1 MKVLSAQ
8 QMRDLEQAAVDNGAT
23 YIKLMEKAGTAAA
36 EALIKYGAES
46 KKVVIICGKGN
57 NGGDGY
63 VIGRVLKKY
72 SCKVDIIRLGEPRTT
87 DSKLNAE
94 KAIKLDIAMVNFPE
108 DKETAF
114 ELIKNAEYI
123 VDAVYGIGFR
133 GALDENTAEI
143 AKFVNTSKAFVMA
156 VDIPSGVG
164 CDLSLIHI

>member
-8 QMRDLEQAAVDNGAT
+8 QMRDLEQTAVDNGAT

-72 SCKVDIIRLGEPRTT
+72 NCKVDIIRLGEQEQP
-87 DSKLNAE
+87 
-94 KAIKLDIAMVNFPE
+94 
-108 DKETAF
+108 
-114 ELIKNAEYI
+114 
-123 VDAVYGIGFR
+123 
-133 GALDENTAEI
+133 
-143 AKFVNTSKAFVMA
+143 
-156 VDIPSGVG
+156 IPSLMQKK
-164 CDLSLIHI
+164 LSNLI

>member
-72 SCKVDIIRLGEPRTT
+72 NCKVDIIRLGEPRTT
-87 DSKLNAE
+87 DSNGNKDKLT
-94 KAIKLDIAMVNFPE
+94 IL
-108 DKETAF
+108 
-114 ELIKNAEYI
+114 
-123 VDAVYGIGFR
+123 
-133 GALDENTAEI
+133 
-143 AKFVNTSKAFVMA
+143 
-156 VDIPSGVG
+156 
-164 CDLSLIHI
+164 